1 MAMEM
6 VTMAMVRVSLQSTD
20 SAILEMARKMDN
32 HEMKHKGLTLELL
45 KVAIVWLLARWE
57 TTR

>member
-1 MAMEM
+1 MEM
-6 VTMAMVRVSLQSTD
+6 VTMAMVRVSLQSID